1 MSGAARP
8 RWRRPPNTISAA
20 PISPR
25 ATGLKPSTPSSPMPT
40 MDSQRGDA
48 AVSGSVAS
56 GRGVLKRGV
65 LESGM
70 ARILILGGTAEARQL
85 AGRLAGR
92 NGLDVTLS
100 LAGRTAMPATQPVP
114 VRVGGFGGAAGLADY
129 LKRERIDAL
138 IDATHPYANVISA
151 NAVEAARRS
160 GVPSIALRRPPWI
173 AVAGDRWIEVSDVGE
188 AVRAI
193 GRTPCRVFVALGR
206 NELKPLRDAPQHFYL
221 IRSVDPVNP
230 PLPLPH
236 VGYVTGRGPFS
247 EADDRE
253 LMTEHRI
260 DVVVAK
266 NSGGTATYGK
276 IAAARVL
283 GIDVIVLRRPA
294 APDGAA
300 VETIEDAISWLDHA
314 LTSATARGV

>member
-1 MSGAARP
+1 
-8 RWRRPPNTISAA
+8 
-20 PISPR
+20 
-25 ATGLKPSTPSSPMPT
+25 
-40 MDSQRGDA
+40 
-48 AVSGSVAS
+48 VSGPVAS
-56 GRGVLKRGV
+56 GRGVL
-65 LESGM
+65 ETDM

-92 NGLDVTLS
+92 VGLEVTLS
-100 LAGRTAMPATQPVP
+100 LAGRTATPAAQPVP
-114 VRVGGFGGAAGLADY
+114 VRVGGFGGADGLAKY
-129 LKRERIDAL
+129 LVGERIDAL

-193 GRTPCRVFVALGR
+193 GQTPRRVFVALGR
-206 NELKPLRDAPQHFYL
+206 NELAPLREAPQHYYL
-221 IRSVDPVNP
+221 IRSVDPVDP
-230 PLPLPH
+230 PLPLPR
-236 VGYVTGRGPFS
+236 VGYVTGRGPFG
-247 EADDRE
+247 EADDHT

-266 NSGGTATYGK
+266 NSGGPATYGK

-283 GIDVIVLRRPA
+283 GIDVIMLCRPRV
-294 APDGAA
+294 PDGAA
-300 VETIEDAISWLDHA
+300 VETIEDAIAWLDHA